1 MRLFSPLFALLL
13 ITSGGAT
20 DAAAAD
26 QPIEGTKLVLTRSAS
41 GKEKLVF
48 VSSDPAFTTPAATG
62 AGDPTLTGITIDLYS
77 GLDGASTDLTV
88 PDAISASPAIWKDT
102 GPDYKFVHKGAPD
115 TTSGVKVLLMKDG
128 KKLKLVAKEVPLPLS
143 GTNGFVAIRITM
155 GDTRYCARF
164 NSASVRRDHEG
175 RFIGKKAPASN
186 VTDCSNFGMGILDG
200 PILPTNVEPCPTI
213 TDGLHTFRGKSVR
226 IRVAADAALQD
237 GPLVFAWHG
246 LGGSP
251 NGAINLLSGNNQL
264 QDILDMGGMVAAP
277 DGDGPPFE
285 FQDSI
290 YWEVMDEVVACAMQQ
305 VGIDPFRIHSIGMS
319 AGGLTTT
326 ILSYA
331 RSNYLASV
339 VAWSGGFKAPDQNPA
354 NTMPVLLSHGGPGD
368 FVVIPFEPLVEAY
381 YADVVSEGHF
391 GIICRH
397 GQGHTVPGAMGNLA
411 LSFMLDHPFGTYAS
425 PYAGG
430 NVPASYPAYCTA
442 SE

>member
-1 MRLFSPLFALLL
+1 MRLFSTFFVCLL
-13 ITSGGAT
+13 IASPAA

-48 VSSDPAFTTPAATG
+48 VSSDPAITTPAASS
-62 AGDPTLTGITIDLYS
+62 ADDPTLTGITIDLFS
-77 GLDGASTDLTV
+77 NLDGASTTLTI
-88 PDAISASPAIWKDT
+88 PDAVSASPALWKET
-102 GPDYKFVHKGAPD
+102 GPDYKFVHKSAPD
-115 TTSGVKVLLMKDG
+115 ALSGAKVLLMKDG

-143 GTNGFVAIRITM
+143 GTNGFVTIRIAM

-164 NSASVRRDHEG
+164 NPANVKRDYAG

-186 VTDCSNFGMGILDG
+186 VTDCSDFGMGIIDG
-200 PILPTNVEPCPTI
+200 PILPTNAEPCPTI
-213 TDGLHTFRGKSVR
+213 TDGVHTFRGKSVR
-226 IRVAADAALQD
+226 IRVAPDAPLQN

-251 NGAINLLSGNNQL
+251 NGALSLLAGNNQL

-277 DGDGPPFE
+277 DGGGPPFE
-285 FQDSI
+285 FSDPI

-326 ILSYA
+326 ILSYV
-331 RSNYLASV
+331 RSNYLASI
-339 VAWSGGFKAPDQNPA
+339 VAWSGGFMGTDQNPA
-354 NTMPVLLSHGGPGD
+354 NTMPALLSHGGPSD
-368 FVVIPFEPLVEAY
+368 FVFIAFEPIVEAY
-381 YADVVSEGHF
+381 YAQIVSEGHF
-391 GIICRH
+391 AILCRH
-397 GQGHTVPGAMGNLA
+397 GQGHTVPGAMGVLA
-411 LSFMLDHPFGTYAS
+411 LDFMLDHPFGTYAS